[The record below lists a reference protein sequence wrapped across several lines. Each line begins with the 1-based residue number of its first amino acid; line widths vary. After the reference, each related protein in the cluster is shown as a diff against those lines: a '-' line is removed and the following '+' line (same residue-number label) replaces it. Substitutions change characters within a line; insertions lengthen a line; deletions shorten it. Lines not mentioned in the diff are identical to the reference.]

1 MLILDVGGQE
11 YWNEDTNEFE
21 YTAGVTL
28 KLEHSLL
35 SVSKWE
41 EKWKVPFLSDKHPKT
56 DEMWEDYIRCM
67 TINSVPDDIYTRLSP
82 SHIKQITEYIND
94 SHTATWFKTNPLGA
108 PVKKGKQKEEIP
120 TAELIY
126 YWMFSCQIPK
136 DCEKWHINRLMT
148 LIRIFSV
155 KNTPP
160 EKLSKKQM
168 ASRRS
173 ALNAARRNKYHSKG

>member
-1 MLILDVGGQE
+1 MLILNVHGQE
-11 YWNEDTNEFE
+11 YWNEDTCEFE
-21 YTAGVTL
+21 YKGNVTL

-41 EKWKVPFLSDKHPKT
+41 EKWKVPFLSDKHQKT
-56 DEMWEDYIRCM
+56 DEMWMDYIRCM
-67 TINSVPDDIYTRLSP
+67 TINDVPKTAYDLLTPNDIEA
-82 SHIKQITEYIND
+82 ITDYIND
-94 SHTATWFKTNPLGA
+94 THTATWFKTNPLGA
-108 PVKKGKQKEEIP
+108 PAAKKKQKEETP

-148 LIRIFSV
+148 LIRIFNI

-168 ASRRS
+168 ASRRA
-173 ALNAARRNKYHSKG
+173 ALNAARRKKYHSKG

>member
-1 MLILDVGGQE
+1 MLILNVQGQE
-11 YWNEDTNEFE
+11 YWNEDTCEFE
-21 YTAGVTL
+21 YKGSVIL

-56 DEMWEDYIRCM
+56 DEMWMDYIKCM
-67 TINSVPDDIYTRLSP
+67 TINDVPPSAYDLITDRDI
-82 SHIKQITEYIND
+82 KKITEYIND
-94 SHTATWFKTNPLGA
+94 SHTATWFKENPLGA
-108 PVKKGKQKEEIP
+108 PIKKKQKEEIP

-148 LIRIFSV
+148 LIRIFNV

-160 EKLSKKQM
+160 EKLSKKQI

-173 ALNAARRNKYHSKG
+173 ALNAARRNKYHSRG